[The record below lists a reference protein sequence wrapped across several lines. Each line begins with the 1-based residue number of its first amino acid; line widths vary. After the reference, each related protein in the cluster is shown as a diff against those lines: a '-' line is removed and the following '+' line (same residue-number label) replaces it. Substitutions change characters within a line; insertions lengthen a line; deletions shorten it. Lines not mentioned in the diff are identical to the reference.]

1 MLRAAQRLRLIG
13 LQTGPCHGGGTVGSN
28 SPSSKTPGALMLL
41 TKTLPTCPLMSEI
54 PLAGD
59 TLFSPQQKM
68 LKMQTPAGEA
78 LL

>member
-1 MLRAAQRLRLIG
+1 
-13 LQTGPCHGGGTVGSN
+13 
-28 SPSSKTPGALMLL
+28 MLL